1 MKLATKRIAM
11 GGEGGQGV
19 QSAAD
24 ILAEAA
30 YEEGKEALYIP
41 NFGIEQRGGVSL
53 AFVQIGDEPAGSPKF
68 KQADFV
74 VALSGRSLE
83 RLIGFLW
90 EDTIILYD
98 SAWLAPP
105 TVSDQVVG
113 WQSYDTTAPD
123 FFAER
128 GVTDRRQKFPEIK
141 QKVKN
146 IFALPASEIA
156 MEKLHPRVSN
166 VIILGATARL
176 TGVVQLE
183 SIKKALEN
191 RLASKI
197 KRDPNLKILNFN
209 ALELGWEAG
218 ERMLKSPAY
227 SAAT

>member
-1 MKLATKRIAM
+1 MIPATKRIAM

-19 QSAAD
+19 QAAAD

-68 KQADFV
+68 KRADLV

-83 RLIGFLW
+83 RLKKFIW
-90 EDTIILYD
+90 EGAIILYD
-98 SAWLAPP
+98 STWLAPP
-105 TVSDQVVG
+105 KVSDQVVG
-113 WQSYDTTAPD
+113 RQSYDTTAPD
-123 FFAER
+123 SFAER
-128 GVTDRRQKFPEIK
+128 GLTDRRQKFPDITG
-141 QKVKN
+141 KVKK
-146 IFALPASEIA
+146 IFELPAGEIA

-176 TGVVQLE
+176 TEAVQLE
-183 SIKKALEN
+183 SVRKALES
-191 RLASKI
+191 RLESKI
-197 KRDPNLKILNFN
+197 KRDPNLKPLNFK

-218 ERMLKSPAY
+218 ERMLKNPDLV
-227 SAAT
+227 TI